1 MDKHSSWLAYL
12 WAVIAGYFTQLSLN
26 DWGALVTIVLA
37 IATFFV
43 NRHYKQQSAQTQKD
57 QVAAMERRNQILVQI
72 ASQVR
77 DDPDSTLKMLA
88 TVSEEGEEPDAVKP
102 EE

>member
-1 MDKHSSWLAYL
+1 MDKHSSWMAYL

-43 NRHYKQQSAQTQKD
+43 NRYYKQQSAQTQKD
-57 QVAAMERRNQILVQI
+57 QTAAMERRNEILAQL
-72 ASQVR
+72 ASKVR
-77 DDPDSTLKMLA
+77 NNPDSTLKMLA
-88 TVSEEGEEPDAVKP
+88 AVSEEGEEHNADKT
-102 EE
+102 ED